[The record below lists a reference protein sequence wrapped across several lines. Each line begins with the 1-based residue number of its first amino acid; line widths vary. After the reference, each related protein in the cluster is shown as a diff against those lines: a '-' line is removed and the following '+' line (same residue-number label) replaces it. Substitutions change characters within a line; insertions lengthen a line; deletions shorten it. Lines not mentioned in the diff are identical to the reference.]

1 MDKWHFRN
9 ATLATMR
16 GEGYGLIRGG
26 SVLTLG
32 DRIVFVGRDAEVPTS
47 GDARVVDVSGR
58 LITPALVD
66 CHTHLVYAG
75 SRADEFEQRLTGVSY
90 AHIAASGGGINATV
104 QATRLADDD
113 ALRKATLTRLD
124 RLIREG
130 IATVESKSGYGLD
143 RDTELKILRVARSLE
158 QHRSIRVVTTF
169 LGAHAVP
176 HGMDADSFIDNV
188 VIRTLRHAH
197 AQGLVDMVDGFLE
210 HIAFSPTQIRRVFD
224 VAQELSLPVRL
235 HAGQLSDLG
244 GASLAAAYGALSVD
258 HLEYASKSE
267 VAALASAGSVAVLL
281 PGAFYT
287 LREQQAPPV
296 ELLRQHGV
304 PIALATDSNPGSSPM
319 TSLLLAMNMGAVLF
333 GLTPAECLR
342 AVTVNANRAL
352 GITDAGRL
360 SKDHRAD
367 LAIWDVEH
375 PSELTY
381 RIGDAA
387 LKQRIVGGQLC

>member
-1 MDKWHFRN
+1 MEKWHYRN

-16 GEGYGLIRGG
+16 GDGYGLIQGG

-47 GDARVVDVSGR
+47 GDARVVDVGGR

-75 SRADEFEQRLTGVSY
+75 SRADEFEQRLNGMSY
-90 AHIAASGGGINATV
+90 AEIAAGGGGINATV

-113 ALRKATLTRLD
+113 TLREAALKRVD
-124 RLIREG
+124 RLIAEG
-130 IATVESKSGYGLD
+130 VATIEIKSGYGLD
-143 RDTELKILRVARSLE
+143 RDTELKILRVARSIE
-158 QHRSIRVVTTF
+158 QHRSVRIFTTF

-176 HGMDADSFIDNV
+176 HGMDADSFVDNV

-197 AQGLVDMVDGFLE
+197 AHGLVDMVDGFLE
-210 HIAFSPTQIRRVFD
+210 HIAFAPAQIRRVFD
-224 VAQELSLPVRL
+224 VARELNLPIRV

-244 GASLAAAYGALSVD
+244 GASLAAAFGALSVD
-258 HLEYASKSE
+258 HLEYTNESDI
-267 VAALASAGSVAVLL
+267 AAMSAAGCVAVLL
-281 PGAFYT
+281 PGAYYT
-287 LREQQAPPV
+287 LRETQTPPV
-296 ELLRQHGV
+296 DHLRQHGV

-319 TSLLLAMNMGAVLF
+319 TSLLLTMNMGAVLF

-352 GITDAGRL
+352 GIADAGRL
-360 SKDHRAD
+360 ARDQRAD
-367 LAIWDVEH
+367 MAIWAVDH

-381 RIGDAA
+381 RMGD
-387 LKQRIVGGQLC
+387 